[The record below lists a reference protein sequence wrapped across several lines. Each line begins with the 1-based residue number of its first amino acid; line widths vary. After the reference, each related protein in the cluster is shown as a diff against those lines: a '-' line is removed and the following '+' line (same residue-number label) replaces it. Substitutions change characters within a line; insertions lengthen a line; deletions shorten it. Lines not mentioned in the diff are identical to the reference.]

1 MKRRLFNNISTVLF
15 FVLLISPGT
24 GQESTYLSQKLML
37 EKDLHSRIEN
47 ALSKILDDQRYVLD
61 VTVDLKFTPTIK
73 EEVTFRP
80 DTERPSGIDSEAD
93 LPKGAVSAV
102 DDKTSRIT
110 GLPIPGF
117 EFGRYDEDEP
127 AVEVPVDSPPTPTS
141 GESNIVTQSYTD
153 IKSSL
158 PKVERMEIGCILP
171 EGSAP
176 ELIENVRQIIM
187 VASKFDRSRGD
198 VLSIMTASF
207 KERKDEKTA
216 EAVILRTIA
225 HKIDSLENIQF
236 TDKSAESDT
245 LMKEWIRWQEEE
257 RSQREEEVAQLSTEL
272 SSLRSQLQEQEALS
286 QEEERSQREE
296 EVAQLS
302 TELSSLR
309 SQLQEQEA
317 LSQEEERSLREEE
330 VARLSS
336 ELSSLRNQ
344 LQEQENLLR
353 NQLQEQEALSQEE
366 ERSLREEEVARLSS
380 ELSSLRNQLHQQE
393 DSTTEEERFLREE
406 EVARLSSE
414 LSSLRNQL
422 QEQEDSTTAE
432 EDEQQARI
440 QDSANKIFMLQ
451 TRLDSLQLIASQGQE
466 EIAAA
471 AKTAEETRLA
481 AEQTTMQPLGL
492 RTSPQEEST
501 GGTDNLPIYLMSAI
515 SLLAVIALAAVIIF
529 NGRSKP
535 KYVMPPPWMMPP
547 PKKKKVKKT
556 KKSKKDDK
564 GQKDASEPPVTPV
577 QQPQPQTQPE
587 PAVETEEDTAVMQSE
602 IRSARQ
608 SVVSMSVGQPNT
620 ATTIVREWLEQEAP
634 APTEA
639 AQPTET
645 ASAEPEPEAEEK
657 KGKKKKKKK
666 KKK

>member
-1 MKRRLFNNISTVLF
+1 MKKRLFQATSTALF
-15 FVLLISPGT
+15 FVLLIGFGI

-37 EKDLHSRIEN
+37 ERDLHSRIEN

-61 VTVDLKFTPTIK
+61 VTVDLTFTPTVK

-80 DTERPSGIDSEAD
+80 GTEHTTTGIEPKAD
-93 LPKGAVSAV
+93 LFSEGVSAA
-102 DDKTSRIT
+102 DERKSRFT

-117 EFGRYDEDEP
+117 EFGSYDEDEP
-127 AVEVPVDSPPTPTS
+127 TAEVPADKSTATTPLPTS
-141 GESNIVTQSYTD
+141 RESKIVTQTYTD

-207 KERKDEKTA
+207 KERKDKKTA

-225 HKIDSLENIQF
+225 HKIDSLESAQT
-236 TDKSAESDT
+236 TDKSAESDM
-245 LMKEWIRWQEEE
+245 LMEEWLRWQEEE
-257 RSQREEEVAQLSTEL
+257 RSQREEEVAL
-272 SSLRSQLQEQEALS
+272 
-286 QEEERSQREE
+286 
-296 EVAQLS
+296 
-302 TELSSLR
+302 
-309 SQLQEQEA
+309 
-317 LSQEEERSLREEE
+317 
-330 VARLSS
+330 LSS

-344 LQEQENLLR
+344 IEEK
-353 NQLQEQEALSQEE
+353 EA
-366 ERSLREEEVARLSS
+366 SLVA
-380 ELSSLRNQLHQQE
+380 
-393 DSTTEEERFLREE
+393 
-406 EVARLSSE
+406 
-414 LSSLRNQL
+414 
-422 QEQEDSTTAE
+422 AE
-432 EDEQQARI
+432 EDIQQARMEEY
-440 QDSANKIFMLQ
+440 ANQISILQ

-466 EIAAA
+466 ES
-471 AKTAEETRLA
+471 EET
-481 AEQTTMQPLGL
+481 EQSAMQPQGL
-492 RTSPQEEST
+492 STAPQEESS
-501 GGTDNLPIYLMSAI
+501 GGIDNLPIYLMSAI

-556 KKSKKDDK
+556 KKSKKNDK
-564 GQKDASEPPVTPV
+564 DQSEASEPPVTAV
-577 QQPQPQTQPE
+577 QQPQLQTQPE
-587 PAVETEEDTAVMQSE
+587 PVVETEEDTAVMQSE

-639 AQPTET
+639 AQPAE
-645 ASAEPEPEAEEK
+645 AAPAEPEPEAKEEQ
-657 KGKKKKKKK
+657 GKKKKKKK
-666 KKK
+666 KK

>member
-245 LMKEWIRWQEEE
+245 LMKEWIRW
-257 RSQREEEVAQLSTEL
+257 
-272 SSLRSQLQEQEALS
+272 

-634 APTEA
+634 SPTEA
-639 AQPTET
+639 AQPAE
-645 ASAEPEPEAEEK
+645 AAPAEPEPEAEEE

>member
-272 SSLRSQLQEQEALS
+272 SSLRS
-286 QEEERSQREE
+286 
-296 EVAQLS
+296 
-302 TELSSLR
+302 
-309 SQLQEQEA
+309 
-317 LSQEEERSLREEE
+317 
-330 VARLSS
+330 
-336 ELSSLRNQ
+336 
-344 LQEQENLLR
+344 
-353 NQLQEQEALSQEE
+353 QLQEQEALSQEE

>member
-1 MKRRLFNNISTVLF
+1 MRKKILLSLALMVCSVLY
-15 FVLLISPGT
+15 LSSAI

-37 EKDLHSRIEN
+37 ERDLHSRIEN

-80 DTERPSGIDSEAD
+80 GAESPTEIEPEAD
-93 LPKGAVSAV
+93 LPKGGVSAV

-225 HKIDSLENIQF
+225 HKIDSLESIQP
-236 TDKSAESDT
+236 TDKSAESDM
-245 LMKEWIRWQEEE
+245 LMEEWLRWQEEE
-257 RSQREEEVAQLSTEL
+257 RSRREEEVGL
-272 SSLRSQLQEQEALS
+272 
-286 QEEERSQREE
+286 
-296 EVAQLS
+296 
-302 TELSSLR
+302 
-309 SQLQEQEA
+309 
-317 LSQEEERSLREEE
+317 
-330 VARLSS
+330 LSS
-336 ELSSLRNQ
+336 ELAVLKDQ
-344 LQEQENLLR
+344 L
-353 NQLQEQEALSQEE
+353 LQKEE
-366 ERSLREEEVARLSS
+366 ETQA
-380 ELSSLRNQLHQQE
+380 
-393 DSTTEEERFLREE
+393 
-406 EVARLSSE
+406 A
-414 LSSLRNQL
+414 
-422 QEQEDSTTAE
+422 EQAAE
-432 EDEQQARI
+432 QDLQQARM
-440 QDSANKIFMLQ
+440 DEYANQVAALQ
-451 TRLDSLQLIASQGQE
+451 IRLDSLQILASQDQE
-466 EIAAA
+466 ES
-471 AKTAEETRLA
+471 EETA
-481 AEQTTMQPLGL
+481 MQPKGL
-492 RTSPQEEST
+492 STAPQEESS
-501 GGTDNLPIYLMSAI
+501 GGKDNLPIYLMSAI

-564 GQKDASEPPVTPV
+564 GQSDASEPPVTPV

-634 APTEA
+634 SPTEA
-639 AQPTET
+639 AQPAE
-645 ASAEPEPEAEEK
+645 AAPAEPEPEAEEE

>member
-1 MKRRLFNNISTVLF
+1 MRKKI
-15 FVLLISPGT
+15 LLPLALMVCLVFYLSSAI
-24 GQESTYLSQKLML
+24 GQESTFLSQKLML

-80 DTERPSGIDSEAD
+80 GAESPTEIEPEAD
-93 LPKGAVSAV
+93 LPKGGVSAV

-225 HKIDSLENIQF
+225 HKIDSLESIQP
-236 TDKSAESDT
+236 TDKSAESDM
-245 LMKEWIRWQEEE
+245 LMEEWLRWQEEE
-257 RSQREEEVAQLSTEL
+257 RSRREEEVGL
-272 SSLRSQLQEQEALS
+272 
-286 QEEERSQREE
+286 
-296 EVAQLS
+296 
-302 TELSSLR
+302 
-309 SQLQEQEA
+309 
-317 LSQEEERSLREEE
+317 
-330 VARLSS
+330 LSS
-336 ELSSLRNQ
+336 ELAVLKDQ
-344 LQEQENLLR
+344 L
-353 NQLQEQEALSQEE
+353 LQKEE
-366 ERSLREEEVARLSS
+366 ETQA
-380 ELSSLRNQLHQQE
+380 
-393 DSTTEEERFLREE
+393 
-406 EVARLSSE
+406 A
-414 LSSLRNQL
+414 
-422 QEQEDSTTAE
+422 EQAAE
-432 EDEQQARI
+432 QDLQQARM
-440 QDSANKIFMLQ
+440 DEYANQVAALQ
-451 TRLDSLQLIASQGQE
+451 IRLDSLQILASQDQE
-466 EIAAA
+466 ES
-471 AKTAEETRLA
+471 EESEES
-481 AEQTTMQPLGL
+481 EQADMQPLG
-492 RTSPQEEST
+492 TSPQEEST
-501 GGTDNLPIYLMSAI
+501 GGKDNLPIYLMSAI

-564 GQKDASEPPVTPV
+564 GQSDTSEPPVTPV
-577 QQPQPQTQPE
+577 QQPPLQTPPE
-587 PAVETEEDTAVMQSE
+587 PAMETEEDTAVMQSE

-634 APTEA
+634 SPTEA
-639 AQPTET
+639 AQPAE
-645 ASAEPEPEAEEK
+645 AAPAEPEPEAEEE

>member
-296 EVAQLS
+296 EVA
-302 TELSSLR
+302 
-309 SQLQEQEA
+309 
-317 LSQEEERSLREEE
+317 
-330 VARLSS
+330 RLSS

-353 NQLQEQEALSQEE
+353 NQLQKQEALSQEE
-366 ERSLREEEVARLSS
+366 ERS
-380 ELSSLRNQLHQQE
+380 
-393 DSTTEEERFLREE
+393 LREE

-466 EIAAA
+466 EIAAAAKAAEETRLAEAAA

>member
-1 MKRRLFNNISTVLF
+1 MRKKI
-15 FVLLISPGT
+15 LLPLALMVCLVFYLSSAI
-24 GQESTYLSQKLML
+24 GQESTFLSQKLML

-80 DTERPSGIDSEAD
+80 GTERPSGIEPEAD
-93 LPKGAVSAV
+93 PPKESVSTV

-127 AVEVPVDSPPTPTS
+127 AAEVPVDSPPTATS

-225 HKIDSLENIQF
+225 HKIDSLESIQP
-236 TDKSAESDT
+236 TDKSAESDM
-245 LMKEWIRWQEEE
+245 LMEEWLRWQEEE
-257 RSQREEEVAQLSTEL
+257 RSRREEEVGL
-272 SSLRSQLQEQEALS
+272 
-286 QEEERSQREE
+286 
-296 EVAQLS
+296 
-302 TELSSLR
+302 
-309 SQLQEQEA
+309 
-317 LSQEEERSLREEE
+317 
-330 VARLSS
+330 LSS
-336 ELSSLRNQ
+336 ELAVLKDQ
-344 LQEQENLLR
+344 L
-353 NQLQEQEALSQEE
+353 LQKEE
-366 ERSLREEEVARLSS
+366 ETQA
-380 ELSSLRNQLHQQE
+380 
-393 DSTTEEERFLREE
+393 
-406 EVARLSSE
+406 A
-414 LSSLRNQL
+414 
-422 QEQEDSTTAE
+422 EQAAE
-432 EDEQQARI
+432 QDLQQARM
-440 QDSANKIFMLQ
+440 DEYANQVAALQ
-451 TRLDSLQLIASQGQE
+451 IRLDSLQILASQDQE
-466 EIAAA
+466 ES
-471 AKTAEETRLA
+471 EES
-481 AEQTTMQPLGL
+481 EQADMQPLG
-492 RTSPQEEST
+492 TSPQEEST
-501 GGTDNLPIYLMSAI
+501 GGKDNLPIYLMSAI

-564 GQKDASEPPVTPV
+564 GQSDTSEPPVTPV
-577 QQPQPQTQPE
+577 QQPPLQTPPE
-587 PAVETEEDTAVMQSE
+587 PAMETEEDTAVMQSE

-634 APTEA
+634 SPTEA
-639 AQPTET
+639 AQPAE
-645 ASAEPEPEAEEK
+645 AAPAEPEPEAEEE

>member
-1 MKRRLFNNISTVLF
+1 
-15 FVLLISPGT
+15 
-24 GQESTYLSQKLML
+24 
-37 EKDLHSRIEN
+37 
-47 ALSKILDDQRYVLD
+47 
-61 VTVDLKFTPTIK
+61 
-73 EEVTFRP
+73 
-80 DTERPSGIDSEAD
+80 
-93 LPKGAVSAV
+93 V

-127 AVEVPVDSPPTPTS
+127 AAEVPVDSPPTATS

-225 HKIDSLENIQF
+225 HKIDSLESIQP
-236 TDKSAESDT
+236 TDKSAESDM
-245 LMKEWIRWQEEE
+245 LMEEWLRWQEEE
-257 RSQREEEVAQLSTEL
+257 RSRREEEVGL
-272 SSLRSQLQEQEALS
+272 
-286 QEEERSQREE
+286 
-296 EVAQLS
+296 
-302 TELSSLR
+302 
-309 SQLQEQEA
+309 
-317 LSQEEERSLREEE
+317 
-330 VARLSS
+330 LSS
-336 ELSSLRNQ
+336 ELAVLKDQ
-344 LQEQENLLR
+344 L
-353 NQLQEQEALSQEE
+353 LQKEE
-366 ERSLREEEVARLSS
+366 ETQA
-380 ELSSLRNQLHQQE
+380 
-393 DSTTEEERFLREE
+393 
-406 EVARLSSE
+406 A
-414 LSSLRNQL
+414 
-422 QEQEDSTTAE
+422 EQAAE
-432 EDEQQARI
+432 QDLQQARM
-440 QDSANKIFMLQ
+440 DEYANQVAALQ
-451 TRLDSLQLIASQGQE
+451 IRLDSLQILASQDQE
-466 EIAAA
+466 ES
-471 AKTAEETRLA
+471 EESEES
-481 AEQTTMQPLGL
+481 EQADMQPLG
-492 RTSPQEEST
+492 TSPQEEST
-501 GGTDNLPIYLMSAI
+501 GGKDNLPIYLMSAI

-564 GQKDASEPPVTPV
+564 GQSDASEPPVTPV

-634 APTEA
+634 SPTEA
-639 AQPTET
+639 AQPAE
-645 ASAEPEPEAEEK
+645 AAPAEPEPEAEEE

>member
-1 MKRRLFNNISTVLF
+1 MRKKI
-15 FVLLISPGT
+15 LLPLALMVCLVFYLSSAI
-24 GQESTYLSQKLML
+24 GQESTFLSQKLML

-80 DTERPSGIDSEAD
+80 GTERPSGIEPEAD
-93 LPKGAVSAV
+93 PPKESVSAV

-127 AVEVPVDSPPTPTS
+127 AAEVPVDSPPTPTS

-225 HKIDSLENIQF
+225 HKIDSLESIQSP
-236 TDKSAESDT
+236 DKSAESDM
-245 LMKEWIRWQEEE
+245 LMEEWLRWQEEE
-257 RSQREEEVAQLSTEL
+257 RSRREEEVGL
-272 SSLRSQLQEQEALS
+272 
-286 QEEERSQREE
+286 
-296 EVAQLS
+296 
-302 TELSSLR
+302 
-309 SQLQEQEA
+309 
-317 LSQEEERSLREEE
+317 
-330 VARLSS
+330 LSS
-336 ELSSLRNQ
+336 ELAVLRDQ
-344 LQEQENLLR
+344 LLKK
-353 NQLQEQEALSQEE
+353 EE
-366 ERSLREEEVARLSS
+366 ETKAEEQAAEQDLQQARMEEVGLLSS
-380 ELSSLRNQLHQQE
+380 ELAVLRDQLLKK
-393 DSTTEEERFLREE
+393 EEE
-406 EVARLSSE
+406 
-414 LSSLRNQL
+414 
-422 QEQEDSTTAE
+422 TKAE
-432 EDEQQARI
+432 EQAAEQDLQQARM
-440 QDSANKIFMLQ
+440 DEYANQIAALQ
-451 TRLDSLQLIASQGQE
+451 TRLDSLQVLASQE
-466 EIAAA
+466 ES
-471 AKTAEETRLA
+471 EES
-481 AEQTTMQPLGL
+481 EQAGMQPLGL
-492 RTSPQEEST
+492 PTSPQEEST
-501 GGTDNLPIYLMSAI
+501 GGKDNLPIYLMSAI

-564 GQKDASEPPVTPV
+564 GQSDTSESPVTPV

-587 PAVETEEDTAVMQSE
+587 PVVETEEDTAVMQSE

-634 APTEA
+634 APTEVAEPSEA
-639 AQPTET
+639 AP
-645 ASAEPEPEAEEK
+645 AEPEPEAEEK

-666 KKK
+666 KK